1 IERGEKLFS
10 YLKHYTDR
18 AIPCVRETWDLLE
31 REVAHTVGEAT
42 TVEVCWNDE
51 EYAAF
56 REEIQKLDGGSFDE
70 KATRFVGRR
79 KTTARSVPDE
89 FQDHLSSRPEL
100 CRILGK

>member
-1 IERGEKLFS
+1 
-10 YLKHYTDR
+10 
-18 AIPCVRETWDLLE
+18 
-31 REVAHTVGEAT
+31 T

-100 CRILGK
+100 CRILGKIPERELPRWIQRELRGTRGRRALQGHLGLVFRRKPD